1 MPASAASSSHP
12 AYVELADALQRF
24 VEQGTLRAG
33 QRIPSVREM
42 ARQRGVSPATVV
54 KAYALLENREWI
66 DARPQSGFYV
76 RPRPAKETVA
86 PRTDR
91 PMTRA
96 SYVGVSDLAA
106 RVMTLAASPDLVQ
119 FGSGHPDSSLFPNR
133 KLARLLG
140 AIVRNDPLS
149 LSRHSLNWGHEPL
162 AREVARR
169 YLKAGTLV
177 SHEEMVITLGCTE
190 ALNLAL
196 RAVTRPGDT
205 VALETPAYFGFLQIV
220 QSLGLKVLEIPADP
234 GEGMNLDVLRDA
246 LARKAV
252 KAVMVMPSF
261 NHPTG
266 ACMPDEKKAR
276 LHALLRE
283 FDVPAVEDDVYGDLH
298 FDEAR
303 PRPLKSWDTDGR
315 VLLCSS
321 FDKTLAPGLRVGWC
335 APGRYLEPVRRLKLA
350 NTMGTPVVLQ
360 RAICDFLRTGG
371 YDHHLRA
378 MRRACRGRVERYAQ
392 AVLRTF
398 PRGTTVRVPRGGYI
412 LWVELPVSVDALA
425 LHAEALRRK
434 INFAPGPAFSVLD
447 RYRNCLRLNCSLPW
461 GERVREALQTLGGLA
476 SEQAPP
482 GR

>member
-1 MPASAASSSHP
+1 MPSRFSSSRS
-12 AYVELADALQRF
+12 ACYVELAEALQRF
-24 VEQGTLRAG
+24 IEQGTLRAG
-33 QRIPSVREM
+33 QKIPSVRQM

-54 KAYALLENREWI
+54 KAYAVLENGGWL

-76 RPRPAKETVA
+76 RPRPPREQLVPRMARPLAK
-86 PRTDR
+86 
-91 PMTRA
+91 A

-106 RVMTLAASPDLVQ
+106 RVMTLAASPEFIPL
-119 FGSGHPDSSLFPNR
+119 GSGHPDSSLFPNR
-133 KLARLLG
+133 RLARLLG
-140 AIVRNDPLS
+140 SLVRDDPLL
-149 LSRHSLNWGHEPL
+149 LSRHSLNWGYEPL

-169 YLKAGTLV
+169 YLQAGAMI

-205 VALETPAYFGFLQIV
+205 VALETPAYFGFLQIS
-220 QSLGLKVLEIPADP
+220 QSLGLKVLEIPSDP
-234 GEGMNLDVLRDA
+234 GEGMSLEVLREA

-252 KAVMVMPSF
+252 RAVVVMPNF
-261 NHPTG
+261 QHPLG
-266 ACMPDEKKAR
+266 ACMSDEKKER

-298 FDEAR
+298 FGESR
-303 PRPLKSWDTDGR
+303 PRPLKAWDADGR

-360 RAICDFLRTGG
+360 KAVCDFLRTGG

-378 MRRACRGRVERYAQ
+378 MRRVCRGRIERYSQ
-392 AVLRTF
+392 AVLRAF
-398 PRGTTVRVPRGGYI
+398 PRGTRLGNPQGGFI
-412 LWVELPVSVDALA
+412 LWVELPAGADTLA
-425 LHAEALRRK
+425 LHAEAVRRK
-434 INFAPGPAFSVLD
+434 INFAPGPAFSVHD

-461 GERVREALQTLGGLA
+461 NDRIREALQTLGRLA
-476 SEQAPP
+476 SAQIV
-482 GR
+482 